1 MAQIKIFQS
10 ETYPTDIH
18 KVRSEILDFS
28 YGTKKEIIEE
38 KIHK

>member
-28 YGTKKEIIEE
+28 YGQVEDTEQE
-38 KIHK
+38 KAEK